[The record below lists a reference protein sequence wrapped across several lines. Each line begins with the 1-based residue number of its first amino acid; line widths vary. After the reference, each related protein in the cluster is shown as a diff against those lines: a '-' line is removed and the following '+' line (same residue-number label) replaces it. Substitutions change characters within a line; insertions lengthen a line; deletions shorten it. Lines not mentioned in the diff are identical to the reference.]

1 MNWREAMM
9 NERKRSIRLAVDASH
24 RASLWMTR
32 LLSPQPRDRRK
43 IHSQAGFTLVEVIV
57 VLSIMG
63 LIMSLVGPRV
73 LGYLTDSKEK
83 MARIQV
89 ETLSGAVELFF
100 IDNGRYPLEPEG
112 LEALL
117 APPPTLRTWNGPYLK
132 GATVPVDPWGKPYR
146 YATKDRGR
154 SYAITSDGAPGREPD
169 GAPKRVSA
177 APSQQMSGNG
187 TSFR

>member
-1 MNWREAMM
+1 M
-9 NERKRSIRLAVDASH
+9 RSPNQPILSMAGAARRAGRGLAAFLNV
-24 RASLWMTR
+24 
-32 LLSPQPRDRRK
+32 QPRDGSK
-43 IHSQAGFTLVEVIV
+43 KHSQAGFTLVEVIV

-89 ETLSGAVELFF
+89 ETLSSAVELFF

-117 APPPTLRTWNGPYLK
+117 ASPPTLRTWNGPYLK
-132 GATVPVDPWGKPYR
+132 GASVPVDPWGKPYR

-154 SYAITSDGAPGREPD
+154 SYVIASEGAPGRETD
-169 GAPKRVSA
+169 GATKRVSA

-187 TSFR
+187 TSYR

>member
-1 MNWREAMM
+1 MFS
-9 NERKRSIRLAVDASH
+9 RKRSIRSMVGTAQRVGRRIAG
-24 RASLWMTR
+24 
-32 LLSPQPRDRRK
+32 LLSPQPRNEKKR
-43 IHSQAGFTLVEVIV
+43 HGQAGFTLVEVIV

-89 ETLSGAVELFF
+89 ETLSSAVELFF

-117 APPPTLRTWNGPYLK
+117 ASPPTLRTWNGPYLK
-132 GATVPVDPWGKPYR
+132 GANVPVDPWGKPYR

-154 SYAITSDGAPGREPD
+154 SYVITSEGAPGRESD
-169 GAPKRVSA
+169 GALKRVSA
-177 APSQQMSGNG
+177 APSQQMNGNG

>member
-1 MNWREAMM
+1 MLSLKQPISFLAAEM
-9 NERKRSIRLAVDASH
+9 RKSVKQLSRVVAPRPLSLRS
-24 RASLWMTR
+24 
-32 LLSPQPRDRRK
+32 RRK
-43 IHSQAGFTLVEVIV
+43 QAGFTLVEVIV

-89 ETLSGAVELFF
+89 ETLSSAVELFF

-117 APPPTLRTWNGPYLK
+117 TAPPTLRTWNGPYLK
-132 GATVPVDPWGKPYR
+132 GTNVPTDPWGKPYR
-146 YATKDRGR
+146 YASKDRGR
-154 SYAITSDGAPGREPD
+154 SYVISSEGAPGREAD
-169 GAPKRVSA
+169 TVPKRVSA
-177 APSQQMSGNG
+177 AAPQQLSGSGVPS
-187 TSFR
+187 R